1 MRQLLKPQSL
11 MLFALFAA
19 SSLSACVP
27 AVIGGAAVGGNVG
40 MQDRSIGR
48 TLDDT
53 VIRTKIANRFAQ
65 NDMGNLLTNVGV
77 EVKAGTVILTGIVRS
92 QDSATDAVKLCW
104 QVNGVREVINEI
116 QVSEQNRLQDAAK
129 DTWITT
135 QVETRLL
142 AEKGL
147 RSTNYSVETVN
158 GIVYLMGLGQNQLE
172 IDKAVNVAS
181 RVVGVKQVV
190 SHVRLKDDPRIT
202 GQVVN

>member
-1 MRQLLKPQSL
+1 